1 MANNKIRGLSVEVN
15 ADVKGFNKA
24 ISEARNTA
32 KSATKDLTTLQ
43 KSLQLDFNDEKFAK
57 AQQVAQKA
65 IDETAKA
72 ADTLREKLQYLEQHG
87 HIDHDEYKK
96 AQRDL
101 NDVELKAAQLK
112 NQLEQINQIKF
123 DHLSQQVTN
132 VGNNIQKAGKAV
144 APFSALAAGATTALG
159 AMGVKAASTGA
170 ELDDLALRLGISAE
184 KVQEYRYVTAQ
195 TGVEWSVFE
204 KAMIK
209 ARAAML
215 DLSTGTMNTA
225 SQALQSLGL
234 NIADFESKEAMFDGI
249 IDALSNMQDKTLQAA
264 YANEIFG
271 DKVANQM
278 LPYLNA
284 GTDAIAQFRGE
295 FEQIGYLSN
304 EQVAA
309 LATLDDTFFLLKESI
324 KNVGLQIGTALAPLM
339 QRLAEN
345 IQTNLIPK
353 LQRLPAEWFN
363 GLSVAQQSF
372 ALKAMLVVAAL
383 APLTLGIGKLIGA
396 VGNIIKILPA
406 LQAQLTA
413 LAANPIILII
423 AAIVA
428 ILVILYNH
436 CEAFREAINNLV
448 SVIGQALK
456 PALDAV
462 MQVLDLAMQIIQPI
476 IDLVGGILAVVVN
489 LVSEALQPFV
499 EIIQMIF
506 GLLQPLFDMLSMAVD
521 MFLMPIQIAIST
533 LFSVLQPLLSV
544 ALIPIK
550 LCLQAL
556 QVPLKVLGTLLG
568 WLTPLFSLFGK
579 VVTTIFNGVVKV
591 INFVLG
597 FIEDAINFVI
607 GIINGLIDGVNG
619 ALGWLGV
626 HIDRIAEVK
635 LRIDTSDIEDM
646 DDVNAIID
654 STPPDTSN
662 VGGGG
667 TVYDGGSGGTYGDTY
682 NYDNST
688 TNKTQ
693 NIQVV
698 IQNYAA
704 EVDTDALVR
713 DINIKLAEAM

>member
-1 MANNKIRGLSVEVN
+1 MADNIRGLTVEIG
-15 ADVKGFNKA
+15 ADASSFNKEMSSMRKA
-24 ISEARNTA
+24 AQASQTELNA
-32 KSATKDLTTLQ
+32 LQ
-43 KSLQLDFNDEKFAK
+43 KSLELKFDADKFARAQK
-57 AQQVAQKA
+57 VAQQA
-65 IDETAKA
+65 IDQTAA
-72 ADTLREKLQYLEQHG
+72 NADTLRRRLAYLEESGNIDTDAYRKLQSELA
-87 HIDHDEYKK
+87 K
-96 AQRDL
+96 A
-101 NDVELKAAQLK
+101 ELQGQQLQQ
-112 NQLEQINQIKF
+112 QLEKINAIKF
-123 DHLSQQVTN
+123 TQL
-132 VGNNIQKAGKAV
+132 GNNISKVGGAITGVGKALT
-144 APFSALAAGATTALG
+144 PLSTLAAAGVTSLG
-159 AMGVKAASTGA
+159 ALNVSAASAGA
-170 ELDDLALRLGISAE
+170 AVDDLALRLGISAE
-184 KVQEYRYVTAQ
+184 KVQEYQYITAQ
-195 TGVEWSVFE
+195 CGVEWSVFE

-234 NIADFESKEAMFDGI
+234 NIADFENKEAMFDGI

-284 GTDAIAQFRGE
+284 GSDAINQFKGE

-309 LATLDDTFFLLKESI
+309 LATLDDTLFLLKEAL
-324 KNVGLQIGTALAPLM
+324 KNVAIQIGASLAPLIKALADSIQNNLVPRL
-339 QRLAEN
+339 QRLAE
-345 IQTNLIPK
+345 
-353 LQRLPAEWFN
+353 WFN
-363 GLSVAQQSF
+363 NLSLGQQEF
-372 ALKAMLVVAAL
+372 ALKALLVVAAL
-383 APLTLGIGKLIGA
+383 APLTMGIGKLVST
-396 VGNIIKILPA
+396 VGSIIKVLPQLGSA
-406 LQAQLTA
+406 LSVLEAH
-413 LAANPIILII
+413 PIIAII
-423 AAIVA
+423 GVIAI
-428 ILVILYNH
+428 ILMLLYTR
-436 CEAFREAINNLV
+436 CEAFREAINHLV
-448 SVIGQALK
+448 DTLGQALK
-456 PALDAV
+456 PVLDAI
-462 MQVLDLAMQIIQPI
+462 MLVLDLVMQIIQPL
-476 IDLVGGILAVVVN
+476 IDLIGGILAVVIN

-499 EIIQMIF
+499 EIIQMLF
-506 GLLQPLFDMLSMAVD
+506 DNLSPLFDMLGLAVE
-521 MFLMPIQIAIST
+521 MFLMPIQIAIQA
-533 LFSVLQPLLSV
+533 LFSILQPLLSV

-654 STPPDTSN
+654 STPPDTS
-662 VGGGG
+662 GAGSGG
-667 TVYDGGSGGTYGDTY
+667 TVYDGGTGGTYGDTY

-693 NIQVV
+693 NITVT

-713 DINIKLAEAM
+713 DINIKLAEVM

>member
-1 MANNKIRGLSVEVN
+1 MADNIRGLTVEIG
-15 ADVKGFNKA
+15 ADASSFNKEMSSMRKA
-24 ISEARNTA
+24 AQASQTELNA
-32 KSATKDLTTLQ
+32 LQ
-43 KSLQLDFNDEKFAK
+43 KSLELKFDADKFARAQK
-57 AQQVAQKA
+57 VAQQA
-65 IDETAKA
+65 IDQTAA
-72 ADTLREKLQYLEQHG
+72 NADTLRRRLAYLEESGNIDTDAYRKLQSELA
-87 HIDHDEYKK
+87 K
-96 AQRDL
+96 A
-101 NDVELKAAQLK
+101 ELQGQQLQQ
-112 NQLEQINQIKF
+112 QLEKINAIKF
-123 DHLSQQVTN
+123 TQLGNQVSKVGGAISSVGQALTPLST
-132 VGNNIQKAGKAV
+132 
-144 APFSALAAGATTALG
+144 LAAGGVAALG
-159 AMGVKAASTGA
+159 GLNVAAASTGA
-170 ELDDLALRLGISAE
+170 TIDDLALRLGISAE
-184 KVQEYRYVTAQ
+184 KIQEYQYITAQ
-195 TGVEWSVFE
+195 CGVEWSVFE

-284 GTDAIAQFRGE
+284 GSDAINQFKGE

-309 LATLDDTFFLLKESI
+309 LATLDDTLFLLKEAL
-324 KNVGLQIGTALAPLM
+324 KNVAIQIGASLAPLIKALADSIQNNLVPRL
-339 QRLAEN
+339 QRLAE
-345 IQTNLIPK
+345 
-353 LQRLPAEWFN
+353 WFN
-363 GLSVAQQSF
+363 NLSLGQQEF
-372 ALKAMLVVAAL
+372 ALKALLVVAAL
-383 APLTLGIGKLIGA
+383 APLTMGIGKLVST
-396 VGNIIKILPA
+396 VGSIIKVLPQLGSA
-406 LQAQLTA
+406 LSA
-413 LAANPIILII
+413 LEAHPIIAII
-423 AAIVA
+423 GVIAI
-428 ILVILYNH
+428 ILMLLYTR
-436 CEAFREAINNLV
+436 CEAFREAINHLV
-448 SVIGQALK
+448 DTLGQALK
-456 PALDAV
+456 PVLDAI
-462 MQVLDLAMQIIQPI
+462 MLVLDLVMQIIQPL
-476 IDLVGGILAVVVN
+476 IDLIGGILAVVIN

-499 EIIQMIF
+499 EIIQMLF
-506 GLLQPLFDMLSMAVD
+506 DNLSPLFDMLGLAVE
-521 MFLMPIQIAIST
+521 MFLMPIQIAIQA
-533 LFSVLQPLLSV
+533 LFSILQPLLSV

-654 STPPDTSN
+654 STPPDTS
-662 VGGGG
+662 GAGSGG
-667 TVYDGGSGGTYGDTY
+667 TVYDGGTGGTYGDTY

-693 NIQVV
+693 NITVT

-713 DINIKLAEAM
+713 DINIKLAEVM